1 MTADMQTDIEVT
13 DTAAGHIRAIM
24 DKRDTP
30 AAGLRLYTK
39 TAGCSGLMYQ
49 VEYVDEPR
57 ADDAMIE
64 VAGVKIFIDP
74 ESLPYLK
81 GMRLDWKDDKFER
94 GFVFDNPN
102 AKSLCGCGESFMV

>member
-1 MTADMQTDIEVT
+1 MTAETQAYIDVT

-24 DKRDTP
+24 DKRATP

-49 VEYVDEPR
+49 VEYVDDPR
-57 ADDAMIE
+57 ADDTAVE

-81 GMRLDWKDDKFER
+81 GMRLDWKDDRFER